1 MVEKTAGDSKG
12 LIRSLAT
19 LASTF
24 IAILHTRLDL
34 LCLDLEDERDYIF
47 SLLVQTLI
55 ALFSLAVG
63 TVLAVITLAV
73 IFWDTH
79 RLLALGMLTGFFLA
93 TGIGLSVF
101 IVYRMKS
108 RPRLLAAS
116 LAELSRDRD
125 SLGTYE

>member
-1 MVEKTAGDSKG
+1 MVEKISGDGKG

-19 LASTF
+19 LTSTF

-34 LCLDLEDERDYIF
+34 LCIDLEDERDYLF

-63 TVLAVITLAV
+63 TVLAVVTLAV

-79 RLLALGMLTGFFLA
+79 RLLTLGALTGLFLS

-101 IVYRMKS
+101 IIYKMKS

-116 LAELSRDRD
+116 LTELSKDSD
-125 SLGTYE
+125 SLRSYE